1 MLTITLAQAA
11 IFIAY
16 ISFIISKYGVQPS
29 ISESFYKLQETRL
42 GFLFTLFC
50 WGLASLM
57 IFQSNET
64 TPLFFFSA
72 VGLGFVGTATLFK
85 WSGAMTDKVHGAGAG
100 IGIACGLAGLYFEYH
115 MWEPFVGFIL
125 ATGAL
130 LLLKVKNH
138 IWWIEIM
145 AFIAIIT
152 GLLLRLTHN
161 TL

>member
-16 ISFIISKYGVQPS
+16 ISFIISKYGIQPS
-29 ISESFYKLQETRL
+29 ISESWYKLEETRS
-42 GFLFTLFC
+42 GVLFTLFC
-50 WGLASLM
+50 WGLAALM

-64 TPLFFFSA
+64 TPLFFFSG
-72 VGLGFVGTATLFK
+72 VGLGFVGAATMFK
-85 WSGAMTDKVHGAGAG
+85 WSGAMTDKIHDAGAG

-115 MWEPFVGFIL
+115 MWTPALGFIL
-125 ATGAL
+125 ATGAI
-130 LLLKVKNH
+130 LLLKLKDY

-145 AFIAIIT
+145 AFLAIIT

-161 TL
+161 TF